1 MAVDLADYVP
11 ALRREIQPPGSTLF
25 DDVSDDDL
33 EGYLSDAFWEARLDG
48 FVIDYTESGGIVT
61 PSSSAV
67 EFPREQTA
75 LVVLYAGLKILRNR
89 LLQTNTK
96 FAAKAGPVEFAT
108 EQSANMLT
116 EMARQLA
123 AVKDRLIAMNL
134 TATDISLVDAF
145 SNRNASPES
154 YGGYLQEWYIS
165 IFGGGN

>member
-1 MAVDLADYVP
+1 MAVDLGDYVV

-25 DDVSDDDL
+25 DDVDDLSL

-48 FVIDYTESGGIVT
+48 FVTDYNESSGIVT
-61 PSSSAV
+61 PISGTE

-108 EQSANMLT
+108 ENSANLLT
-116 EMARQLA
+116 EMARQLG
-123 AVKDRLIAMNL
+123 AVKDRLIA
-134 TATDISLVDAF
+134 TSIAVTDVALVDAF
-145 SNRNASPES
+145 SNRNVSPES
-154 YGGYLQEWYIS
+154 YGGYLQEWYLS
-165 IFGGGN
+165 IFGGSN

>member
-25 DDVSDDDL
+25 DDVDDDTL

-48 FVIDYTESGGIVT
+48 FVTDYTESGGIVT
-61 PSSSAV
+61 PLTTAV
-67 EFPREQTA
+67 DFPREQTA

-108 EQSANMLT
+108 ENSANLLT
-116 EMARQLA
+116 EMARQLG

-134 TATDISLVDAF
+134 GATNVALVDAF
-145 SNRNASPES
+145 SNRNVSPES
-154 YGGYLQEWYIS
+154 YSGYLEEWYLS
-165 IFGGGN
+165 SFGGN